1 MEVDFVD
8 ENAWKNKDIALA
20 YQYTT
25 GSSPAIEKDKA
36 TFNWTNELL
45 ELRYSD
51 QTDASTQQWQFF
63 KVKEKIDYVTNT
75 EDTVPSQIIPV
86 GTKATKPNV
95 TKKDMYSKAGI
106 QQKIFRPEQ

>member
-1 MEVDFVD
+1 MEVNFVD
-8 ENAWKNKDIALA
+8 ENAWKNKDIAPA

-36 TFNWTNELL
+36 TFNCTNELL

-75 EDTVPSQIIPV
+75 EDTVPSQICGSIKWSRRNDKLPV
-86 GTKATKPNV
+86 
-95 TKKDMYSKAGI
+95 
-106 QQKIFRPEQ
+106 